1 MIWTFC
7 FEFEQTFVV
16 KNNHVVG
23 TNNFTL
29 GHISMSFYPLDL
41 PRDKLVAVAFLTG
54 SDYTEGIQGSI
65 TLKYPGKNFS

>member
-1 MIWTFC
+1 MDFC
-7 FEFEQTFVV
+7 FGFEQTFAV

-23 TNNFTL
+23 TNNFAL

-54 SDYTEGIQGSI
+54 SDYTEGIQGSV